1 MRIGIDLGGTKT
13 EGILMDASGE
23 IVERLRQPTPTAE
36 GYAAILDNIAD
47 IVEKLDKH
55 AGHQCRVG
63 IGTPGSLSPSS
74 GLLRNS
80 NTTCLNQMPVK
91 QDLEQ
96 RLARGIRI
104 ANDANC
110 FALSEAVDGA
120 GKDYGSVFGV
130 IMGTGVGGGI
140 VFNKHLHQGSHHIA
154 GEWGHNVLDPNGP
167 DCYCGRKGCVE
178 TFLSGPGLTN
188 AFRRAGG
195 DEAMGATEI
204 VAAAANGDTVAGDV
218 FANYLDAFGKALATV
233 INILDPEVVVLGGGM
248 SNITQLYSE
257 GVAALARYV
266 FNEELLT
273 PVLPNRH
280 GDSGGV
286 RGAAWL
292 WSAQEAGQGAT

>member
-13 EGILMDASGE
+13 EGILMDAAGE
-23 IVERLRQPTPTAE
+23 IIERLRQPTPAAD

-47 IVEKLDKH
+47 IVDQLDKV
-55 AGHQCRVG
+55 AGRQCRVG
-63 IGTPGSLSPSS
+63 IGTPGSLSPTT

-91 QDLEQ
+91 QDIEQ
-96 RLARGIRI
+96 RLGRTIRI

-120 GKDYGSVFGV
+120 GSNYSSVFGV

-140 VFNKHLHQGSHHIA
+140 VFNKQLHQGSHHIA

-178 TFLSGPGLTN
+178 TFLSGPGLIN
-188 AFRRAGG
+188 AYRLAGG
-195 DEAMGATEI
+195 DAAMSTADI
-204 VAAAANGDTVAGDV
+204 VSAAGNGDAVAGKV
-218 FANYLDAFGKALATV
+218 FASYIDAFGKALATV

-248 SNITQLYSE
+248 SNIEPLYSD
-257 GVAALARYV
+257 GVSTLAKYV

-292 WSAQEAGQGAT
+292 WSAAEAT